1 MAEQTRTPSLTVTRT
16 LGAVA
21 LLVIGGV
28 HYQQYHYAFYS
39 SIPTIGPLF
48 LLNSIAA
55 TALGLF
61 LLAPVR
67 SRLGRR
73 GKLLDQL
80 AALAGVGVAAGGL
93 AALLVSEQT
102 RLFGFMEHGYRFV
115 IVLDDRIRRRSDR
128 DVDAVPDPHA
138 HRATQPASDTSA
150 ERSGVLSA
158 DEPINEGP
166 VITGN
171 RDVVA
176 VAMQKLYEITIPGLS
191 MKVDF
196 PAARHRLL
204 ADFPRCRRGARDD
217 HARHRTDRVPR

>member
-1 MAEQTRTPSLTVTRT
+1 MAERTRNPSLTVTRT

-48 LLNSIAA
+48 LLNFIAA

-80 AALAGVGVAAGGL
+80 AALAGIGVAAGGL
-93 AALLVSEQT
+93 AALLISEQT
-102 RLFGFMEHGYRFV
+102 PLFGFMEHGYRFV
-115 IVLDDRIRRRSDR
+115 IVLTLAAEAAAAVLLVVFLACTRQGAPTKATNPSVKRS
-128 DVDAVPDPHA
+128 AAP
-138 HRATQPASDTSA
+138 RA
-150 ERSGVLSA
+150 E
-158 DEPINEGP
+158 
-166 VITGN
+166 
-171 RDVVA
+171 
-176 VAMQKLYEITIPGLS
+176 
-191 MKVDF
+191 
-196 PAARHRLL
+196 AA
-204 ADFPRCRRGARDD
+204 
-217 HARHRTDRVPR
+217 